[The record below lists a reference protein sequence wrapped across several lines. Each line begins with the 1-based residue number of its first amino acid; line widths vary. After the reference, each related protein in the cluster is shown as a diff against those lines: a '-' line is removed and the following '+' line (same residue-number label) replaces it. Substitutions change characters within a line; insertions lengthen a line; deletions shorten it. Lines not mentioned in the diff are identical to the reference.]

1 MTPRELYLH
10 QRAFGAGYHLR
21 RRGTGYSLLDMYNR
35 EELECPDLDA
45 LESCVK
51 HELKARRQTQLSA
64 ACEGR
69 LAQRPHHSTVRRS
82 PEAEQPINELP
93 PTAARGVVPAGRYT
107 SGCVP

>member
-1 MTPRELYLH
+1 MTLRELYLH

-35 EELECPDLDA
+35 EELECPDIDA

-51 HELKARRQTQLSA
+51 HELDAHRQIRLSAACKFISFDAIEARFKHELEARRQTQLSA

-69 LAQRPHHSTVRRS
+69 LA
-82 PEAEQPINELP
+82 
-93 PTAARGVVPAGRYT
+93 
-107 SGCVP
+107 